1 MDPTSHPLMLDAL
14 LNGRDR
20 IAARMAVLVSHL
32 TVAIAARK
40 RAGKQLQWRGYNK
53 LEAIDKYIIEP
64 KVL

>member
-1 MDPTSHPLMLDAL
+1 MLDAL

-20 IAARMAVLVSHL
+20 IAARMAVLVSYL
-32 TVAIAARK
+32 TVAIGARK
-40 RAGKQLQWRGYNK
+40 QAGKQLRWRGYNK